1 MSKVDTW
8 KNNWNL
14 NRKTDMRMM
23 NVEMVKGYGAGE
35 EQKKDDPVIDE
46 DLQSDTKMDQQEPH
60 NLVMGSRVNA
70 NYMTSDWSDVFA
82 LSCTEA
88 RLHGFYVNQYSS
100 KESSKKLNFY
110 GLFIGDAAR
119 VKETQTQINKCNLQD
134 KEVSEDMNRAVRE
147 DQTGQL
153 GNRGRP

>member
-1 MSKVDTW
+1 
-8 KNNWNL
+8 
-14 NRKTDMRMM
+14 MRMM

-100 KESSKKLNFY
+100 KESSKN
-110 GLFIGDAAR
+110 
-119 VKETQTQINKCNLQD
+119 QTYMGCSLVMRQ
-134 KEVSEDMNRAVRE
+134 E
-147 DQTGQL
+147 
-153 GNRGRP
+153 

>member
-119 VKETQTQINKCNLQD
+119 MKETQTKINKCNLQD
-134 KEVSEDMNRAVRE
+134 REVEMKVPGHESRSEWGSNR
-147 DQTGQL
+147 TIK
-153 GNRGRP
+153 

>member
-1 MSKVDTW
+1 MSKVSTW

-134 KEVSEDMNRAVRE
+134 KEVVIKVRGHETSSVEGSNR
-147 DQTGQL
+147 TIK
-153 GNRGRP
+153 

>member
-14 NRKTDMRMM
+14 NRKTEMRMM

-110 GLFIGDAAR
+110 GLFVGDAAR
-119 VKETQTQINKCNLQD
+119 MKETQTKINKCNFQD
-134 KEVSEDMNRAVRE
+134 REVEMKIPRHESRSEWGSNR
-147 DQTGQL
+147 TIKG
-153 GNRGRP
+153 

>member
-1 MSKVDTW
+1 MSKVNTW

-119 VKETQTQINKCNLQD
+119 MKETQTKINKCNLQD
-134 KEVSEDMNRAVRE
+134 REVEMKVPGHESRSEWGSNR
-147 DQTGQL
+147 TIK
-153 GNRGRP
+153 

>member
-1 MSKVDTW
+1 MSKVNTW

-14 NRKTDMRMM
+14 NRRTDMRMM
-23 NVEMVKGYGAGE
+23 NVEMVKEYGEGE

-88 RLHGFYVNQYSS
+88 RLHGFYVNQYRS
-100 KESSKKLNFY
+100 KESSKKLNFH
-110 GLFIGDAAR
+110 GLFVGDAAR
-119 VKETQTQINKCNLQD
+119 MKETQTKINKCNLQD
-134 KEVSEDMNRAVRE
+134 REVEMKVPGHESRSEWGSNR
-147 DQTGQL
+147 TIK
-153 GNRGRP
+153 

>member
-1 MSKVDTW
+1 M
-8 KNNWNL
+8 
-14 NRKTDMRMM
+14 
-23 NVEMVKGYGAGE
+23 
-35 EQKKDDPVIDE
+35 IDE
-46 DLQSDTKMDQQEPH
+46 DIQSDTKMDQQEPH

-134 KEVSEDMNRAVRE
+134 KEVVIKVRGHESSSEGGSNR
-147 DQTGQL
+147 TIK
-153 GNRGRP
+153 

>member
-1 MSKVDTW
+1 
-8 KNNWNL
+8 
-14 NRKTDMRMM
+14 MRMM
-23 NVEMVKGYGAGE
+23 NVEMVNGYGAGE

-110 GLFIGDAAR
+110 GLFVGDAAR
-119 VKETQTQINKCNLQD
+119 MKETQTKINKCNLQD
-134 KEVSEDMNRAVRE
+134 REVEMKVPGHESRSEWGSNR
-147 DQTGQL
+147 TIK
-153 GNRGRP
+153 

>member
-1 MSKVDTW
+1 
-8 KNNWNL
+8 
-14 NRKTDMRMM
+14 MM

-82 LSCTEA
+82 ISCTEA

-110 GLFIGDAAR
+110 GLFVGDAAR
-119 VKETQTQINKCNLQD
+119 MKETQTKINKCNLQD
-134 KEVSEDMNRAVRE
+134 REVEMKVLGHESRSEWGSNR
-147 DQTGQL
+147 TIK
-153 GNRGRP
+153 

>member
-1 MSKVDTW
+1 
-8 KNNWNL
+8 
-14 NRKTDMRMM
+14 MRMM

-134 KEVSEDMNRAVRE
+134 KEVVMKVRGIRGRSEESRSEGGSDRTIS
-147 DQTGQL
+147 D
-153 GNRGRP
+153 RGRPQK

>member
-1 MSKVDTW
+1 MSKVNTW
-8 KNNWNL
+8 KNSWNL

-23 NVEMVKGYGAGE
+23 NVEIVKGYGAGE

-110 GLFIGDAAR
+110 GLFVGDAAR
-119 VKETQTQINKCNLQD
+119 MKETQTKINKCNLQD
-134 KEVSEDMNRAVRE
+134 REVEMKVPGHESRSEWGSNR
-147 DQTGQL
+147 TIK
-153 GNRGRP
+153 

>member
-1 MSKVDTW
+1 
-8 KNNWNL
+8 
-14 NRKTDMRMM
+14 MRMM
-23 NVEMVKGYGAGE
+23 NVEMVKRYGAGE

-134 KEVSEDMNRAVRE
+134 KEVVIKVRGHESSCMGGSNR
-147 DQTGQL
+147 TIK
-153 GNRGRP
+153 

>member
-46 DLQSDTKMDQQEPH
+46 NLQSDTKMDQQEPH

-110 GLFIGDAAR
+110 GLFVGDAAR
-119 VKETQTQINKCNLQD
+119 MKETQTKINKCNLQD
-134 KEVSEDMNRAVRE
+134 REVEMKVPGHESRSEWGSNR
-147 DQTGQL
+147 TIK
-153 GNRGRP
+153 

>member
-35 EQKKDDPVIDE
+35 EQKKDNPVINE
-46 DLQSDTKMDQQEPH
+46 NLQSDTKLDQQEPH

-88 RLHGFYVNQYSS
+88 RLHGFLVNQYSS
-100 KESSKKLNFY
+100 KGSSKKLNSY

-119 VKETQTQINKCNLQD
+119 VKETQTKINKCNLQD
-134 KEVSEDMNRAVRE
+134 REVEMKVPGHESRSEWGSNR
-147 DQTGQL
+147 TIK
-153 GNRGRP
+153 

>member
-1 MSKVDTW
+1 
-8 KNNWNL
+8 
-14 NRKTDMRMM
+14 MRMM

-46 DLQSDTKMDQQEPH
+46 DLQSDTKMDQQEHH

-100 KESSKKLNFY
+100 KESRKKLNFY
-110 GLFIGDAAR
+110 GLFIGDGAR

-134 KEVSEDMNRAVRE
+134 KEVSEDMNRAVRG

-153 GNRGRP
+153 SNRGRP

>member
-110 GLFIGDAAR
+110 GLFVGDAAR
-119 VKETQTQINKCNLQD
+119 MKETQTKINKCNLQD
-134 KEVSEDMNRAVRE
+134 REVEMKVPGHESRSEWGSNR
-147 DQTGQL
+147 TIK
-153 GNRGRP
+153 

>member
-1 MSKVDTW
+1 MK
-8 KNNWNL
+8 
-14 NRKTDMRMM
+14 MM

-60 NLVMGSRVNA
+60 DLVMGSPVNA
-70 NYMTSDWSDVFA
+70 NSMTSDCSDVFA

-134 KEVSEDMNRAVRE
+134 KEVVIKVRGHESSSEGGSNRAIK
-147 DQTGQL
+147 
-153 GNRGRP
+153 

>member
-1 MSKVDTW
+1 
-8 KNNWNL
+8 
-14 NRKTDMRMM
+14 MRMM

-46 DLQSDTKMDQQEPH
+46 DLQSDTKMDPQEPH

-88 RLHGFYVNQYSS
+88 RLHGFLVNQYNSKVSS
-100 KESSKKLNFY
+100 RKVNVY
-110 GLFIGDAAR
+110 WLFIGDAAG
-119 VKETQTQINKCNLQD
+119 VKETQTKINKCNLQD
-134 KEVSEDMNRAVRE
+134 KEEVIKVRGHESSSEGGSNR
-147 DQTGQL
+147 TIK
-153 GNRGRP
+153 

>member
-1 MSKVDTW
+1 M
-8 KNNWNL
+8 
-14 NRKTDMRMM
+14 
-23 NVEMVKGYGAGE
+23 
-35 EQKKDDPVIDE
+35 IDE

-60 NLVMGSRVNA
+60 DLVMGSPVNA
-70 NYMTSDWSDVFA
+70 NSMTSDCSDVFA

-134 KEVSEDMNRAVRE
+134 KEVVIKVRGHESSSEGGSHR
-147 DQTGQL
+147 TIK
-153 GNRGRP
+153 